1 MKTSLRQVLKCIVV
15 KFVEFVFQVSRSALE
30 HAPRMLNEQF
40 NGTLVPAGVSSKDWA
55 REEAHTIKQMLVL
68 LRVTEYRSKD
78 FSRPC
83 HCINVVFVSCQT
95 CE

>member
-1 MKTSLRQVLKCIVV
+1 MSK
-15 KFVEFVFQVSRSALE
+15 SALD
-30 HAPRMLNEQF
+30 HALRMLNEQF
-40 NGTLVPAGVSSKDWA
+40 NGTLVPAGVSLKDWA

-83 HCINVVFVSCQT
+83 QCINVVFVPCQT